1 MAFLELEHFSAE
13 PVNSGGSKQ
22 AAAVKNRRKAVDRR
36 IFWSAVLYLA
46 LSVFSTVGAEPF
58 QLTEARLKAAAT
70 YGIAKFIHWPENAFP
85 DPEAPVVF
93 AVLGV
98 DPFGSDL
105 EEILKD
111 NTLNGRPVIVRRS
124 RQLKDLLPCH
134 ILFISDSEEKRIA
147 EILGAIQGR
156 PILTVADIARFPEH
170 GGILNVIMNGRRVA
184 FEINLSAASRASLTV
199 ESRLSKLARKIH
211 TDPQK

>member
-1 MAFLELEHFSAE
+1 VAFLETEHFGAE
-13 PVNSGGSKQ
+13 PVASGGSKQ
-22 AAAVKNRRKAVDRR
+22 AATVKNRRKVVDCR

-46 LSVFSTVGAEPF
+46 LSVFSIAGAESF
-58 QLTEARLKAAAT
+58 KLTEARLKAAAT

-85 DPEAPVVF
+85 DPEAPIVF
-93 AVLGV
+93 AVLGE
-98 DPFGSDL
+98 DTFGADL

-111 NTLNGRPVIVRRS
+111 KTLNGRPVVVRRS
-124 RQLKDLLPCH
+124 RQLKDLMQCH

-170 GGILNVIMNGRRVA
+170 GGILNVIMDGRRVA
-184 FEINLSAASRASLTV
+184 FEINLSAANRASLTV

-211 TDPQK
+211 TDP